1 MRLIIRGV
9 FWFGL
14 YLALIL
20 LPLIVGAVVYDPG
33 HAASPLVYAA
43 IACGYIALAL
53 MATELALVSR
63 FGGVAAAFGLDSLLQ
78 FHRQVGIASVGFALA
93 HPLLL
98 LVDGAY
104 PIRILVPS
112 SAAPWPVTA
121 GIGALAMASLV
132 VGLSVYRRHLRISY
146 EAWHVTHGVLS
157 IALIGFAAAHLF
169 GLGRLAEHPAVRIIW
184 VVYLATLVWM
194 FARYRLLRPLS
205 QWRRPWVVV
214 ENREEHGHST
224 TLVLRPAGHEGF
236 TFEPGQFAWIGFGRT
251 PFSPTQHPIS
261 FSSNGDIPSHDG
273 TVAFTIKRLGDWS
286 KEVVPAVEP
295 GARAWIDGPHGVFT
309 IDREEGAGFVFIGG
323 GVGITPLYAMVQ
335 ALDTRGDVRP
345 VFLFHA
351 ANDRDDQTFREELDA
366 IAGRMKNLTL
376 VNVLLRADDDWDG
389 ERGFVTADILMRYLP
404 PRLFRRFQYFICGP
418 GPLMNSMEKVL
429 PEIGVP
435 SDRIHTERFEM
446 V

>member
-20 LPLIVGAVVYDPG
+20 LPLIVGAILVDP
-33 HAASPLVYAA
+33 AQAVSPFVYAA

-63 FGGVAAAFGLDSLLQ
+63 FGRVAAAFGLDSLLQ
-78 FHRQVGIASVGFALA
+78 FHRQIGIASVGFAAA

-98 LVDGAY
+98 LIEGAY
-104 PIRILVPS
+104 PVGILVPS
-112 SAAPWPVTA
+112 ATAPWPVTA
-121 GIGALAMASLV
+121 GICALGMALLV

-146 EAWHVTHGVLS
+146 EVWHVTHGMLS
-157 IALIGFAAAHLF
+157 IALIGFAASHLF
-169 GLGRLAEHPAVRIIW
+169 GLGRLAEHPIVRVIWII
-184 VVYLATLVWM
+184 YLATFVWM
-194 FARYRLLRPLS
+194 FVRYRLLRPLG

-214 ENREEHGHST
+214 ENREEHGQSN
-224 TLVLRPAGHEGF
+224 TLVLRPVGHEGF
-236 TFEPGQFAWIGFGRT
+236 TFEPGQFGWIGFGRT
-251 PFSPTQHPIS
+251 PFAPTQHPIS

-286 KEVVPAVEP
+286 REIVPAVKP
-295 GARAWIDGPHGVFT
+295 GTRAWIDGPHGVFT

-323 GVGITPLYAMVQ
+323 GVGITPLYAMLQ

-351 ANDRDDQTFREELDA
+351 ANDYDDLTFREELA
-366 IAGRMKNLTL
+366 VIAERMPNLTL
-376 VNVLLRADDDWDG
+376 VDVLLRASEGWEG
-389 ERGFVTADILMRYLP
+389 ERGFVTADILMRHLP

-418 GPLMNSMEKVL
+418 TPLMDSMEQVL

-435 SDRIHTERFEM
+435 ADRIHTERFDM